1 MPAAAYWRLSVAFN
15 GSLNLPG
22 GLSRRSTTARRVTST
37 IPIVFSSSTDPVM
50 AGLVPS
56 LSRPGGNLTGVNYMQ
71 SELGAKRMGLLH
83 EMVPLASRFTLAAS
97 SRPPPPSSAMN
108 SRRLLSSIGDF
119 LPYALRRR
127 LARAL
132 SLPHLPSLPQ
142 GGLHVLGADLNCS
155 ESRRWPAPSIAFNQT
170 RIAMASVLRL

>member
-1 MPAAAYWRLSVAFN
+1 
-15 GSLNLPG
+15 
-22 GLSRRSTTARRVTST
+22 
-37 IPIVFSSSTDPVM
+37 M

-142 GGLHVLGADLNCS
+142 GGRQVLGTDLNRS
-155 ESRRWPAPSIAFNQT
+155 ESRGRRPAPRPSGASNVTIANAGSIVSARKYTNAL
-170 RIAMASVLRL
+170 RGSCASFRAPSG